1 MAAGLASRVGLPLL
15 DRLRRS
21 PFGGAFLNGARLG
34 LECGGEGLL
43 LATDRVVPWAGEA
56 VDAALSTTVDDLDR
70 MLAGVAPAGRVGWAL
85 GERDGAPRLKQARA
99 ALALAALGWCG
110 PWPDPGA
117 DAELVALTRRAVLD
131 LAVGPADRIGPLF
144 PAAAPPELHRLQLR
158 FTDGAR
164 PRHAT
169 VGLSDQ
175 PGAPEF
181 VTDAHPRW
189 LRVAALAW
197 LEEGSVPRGLAVEG
211 TVLRFHGAPMPLPN
225 AISTLY
231 TVEMA

>member
-34 LECGGEGLL
+34 LDCGGEGLL

-56 VDAALSTTVDDLDR
+56 VDATLSTTVDDLDR
-70 MLAGVAPAGRVGWAL
+70 MLAGVAPAGRVGWVI

-117 DAELVALTRRAVLD
+117 DAELVALTRRAVFD

-144 PAAAPPELHRLQLR
+144 PAAAPAELHGLQLR

-197 LEEGSVPRGLAVEG
+197 LEEGSVPRVLAVEG
-211 TVLRFHGAPMPLPN
+211 TALRFHGAPMPLPN